1 MQQRKVNERSG
12 ASGSPVALSTVY
24 TGHAGLK
31 KKKSTDPRHIRAG
44 KDLMRHWIFKSG
56 ISKTHMALCTS
67 PKVFTISFA
76 FFIRVMFRWPCYVLR
91 SNL

>member
-31 KKKSTDPRHIRAG
+31 KKKKVQIQDT
-44 KDLMRHWIFKSG
+44 LEQE
-56 ISKTHMALCTS
+56 KT
-67 PKVFTISFA
+67 
-76 FFIRVMFRWPCYVLR
+76 
-91 SNL
+91 